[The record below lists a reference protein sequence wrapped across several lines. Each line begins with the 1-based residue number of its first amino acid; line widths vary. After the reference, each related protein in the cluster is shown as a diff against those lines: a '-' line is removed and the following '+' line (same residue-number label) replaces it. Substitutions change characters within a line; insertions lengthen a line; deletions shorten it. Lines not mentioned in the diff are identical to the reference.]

1 MALSMTYQ
9 LSAPSL
15 EGCNSC
21 GQNIVSCQCHKFE
34 KTTPRDGVP
43 ITSPQYLG
51 TLSSFA
57 SYANPTIAHNA
68 NHAPSSARTFS
79 SVIDGKGD
87 SNGLAESA
95 AIAAPNA
102 GVASGP
108 AGF

>member
-1 MALSMTYQ
+1 MALSMIYQ

-15 EGCNSC
+15 EGCSSC
-21 GQNIVSCQCHKFE
+21 GQNIFGWWCKKFE
-34 KTTPRDGVP
+34 KTSPRDGVS
-43 ITSPQYLG
+43 ITSPQYFG
-51 TLSSFA
+51 TLSTFA
-57 SYANPTIAHNA
+57 SYANPHA

-87 SNGLAESA
+87 NNGLAESA